1 MKKGRLFD
9 METELK
15 NLIVERLFLDIE
27 PASIDSDKDLIEYGI
42 DSFMLM
48 EMIVA
53 IEETLDIRFEPT
65 DIQTDSLK
73 SIASLKSLVESK
85 CG

>member
-1 MKKGRLFD
+1 